1 MEEKRREKE
10 RRTRRE
16 KKDKEREGKGERG
29 VRGKGKVSRKSEIL
43 SLGKRQSLRAPTKI
57 SLARGIRHDDEEE
70 DEDDSSNCRL

>member
-1 MEEKRREKE
+1 MEEKEREREKDKE
-10 RRTRRE
+10 G